1 MSDISFSTV
10 CNWLK
15 FKHLVLI
22 ETLARTRNMHAAA
35 QHMNL
40 SQPAVSKMLREIERL
55 LGFDV
60 FERLPRN
67 MPPTALGE
75 HVVRYA

>member
-35 QHMNL
+35 RQL
-40 SQPAVSKMLREIERL
+40 EQI
-55 LGFDV
+55 G
-60 FERLPRN
+60 
-67 MPPTALGE
+67 
-75 HVVRYA
+75 